1 MAKSIVKEIII
12 ILLLTLA
19 IILILGVLLYR
30 YTAYNKVLPEEVSYT
45 TPEDVRNVLSEI
57 NATDENQTA
66 FTYQVTASD
75 LKSYERTK
83 EYVEGR
89 RNPFASVESEQ
100 NASSGNQSTGSQ
112 TAGGNNSNT
121 NSNTNSNNS
130 NNSFDFSNIDMNT
143 ILKMKS
149 VMEKLNNSNDPRA
162 NLLNSLKPYLRNEK
176 KEKLSQYA
184 NLINFAKIAEIM
196 KNDNKEQE

>member
-45 TPEDVRNVLSEI
+45 TPEDVRNVLSQV
-57 NATDENQTA
+57 NSTDENETA

-89 RNPFASVESEQ
+89 RNPFASVENGQS
-100 NASSGNQSTGSQ
+100 ATSGNQATGSQ
-112 TAGGNNSNT
+112 TTGGSSTSNTSSNNNSNT
-121 NSNTNSNNS
+121 NTNTNDDR
-130 NNSFDFSNIDMNT
+130 FFPDDGT
-143 ILKMKS
+143 K
-149 VMEKLNNSNDPRA
+149 
-162 NLLNSLKPYLRNEK
+162 
-176 KEKLSQYA
+176 
-184 NLINFAKIAEIM
+184 
-196 KNDNKEQE
+196 